1 MAVDA
6 VSAADLA
13 YIQAHPSAVVVAQKP
28 LLKVAKQNHKN
39 GLPVCTAAPAVTG
52 TATVGQVQ
60 TCSSGT
66 WLNTPTYAYQ
76 WRRKGANIPSATAAT
91 YTLAAVDHG
100 YQVECEVTA
109 TNGSGSAATKSNA
122 VTVP

>member
-1 MAVDA
+1 MPVAA

-13 YIQAHPSAVVVAQKP
+13 YIQAHPTAVVKAQKP
-28 LLKVAKQNHKN
+28 LLKVAKQNHASSA
-39 GLPVCTAAPAVTG
+39 PVCTVAPAVTG

-60 TCSSGT
+60 TCSTGT
-66 WLNTPTYAYQ
+66 WLNAPTFTYS
-76 WRRKGANIPSATAAT
+76 WRRKGAAIPSATAAT
-91 YTLAAVDHG
+91 YTLVAVDSG

-109 TNGSGSAATKSNA
+109 TNGAGSAITKSNA

>member
-1 MAVDA
+1 MPVAA

-13 YIQAHPSAVVVAQKP
+13 YIQAHPSAVVTAQKP

-52 TATVGQVQ
+52 AATVGQVQ
-60 TCSSGT
+60 TCSTGA
-66 WLNTPTYAYQ
+66 WLNSPTYTYA
-76 WRRKGANIPSATAAT
+76 WRRRGAAIPGATAAT
-91 YTLAAVDHG
+91 YTLTATDSG
-100 YQVECEVTA
+100 YQIEAEITA
-109 TNGSGSAATKSNA
+109 SNVAGSAVTKSNV

>member
-1 MAVDA
+1 MAVAA

-13 YIQAHPSAVVVAQKP
+13 YIQAHPSAVVTAQKP

-39 GLPVCTAAPAVTG
+39 GAPVCTVAPAVTG

-60 TCSSGT
+60 TCSTGT
-66 WLNTPTYAYQ
+66 WLNSPTFTYS
-76 WRRKGANIPSATAAT
+76 WRRKGVGISSATAAT
-91 YTLAAVDHG
+91 YTLTATDSG

-109 TNGSGSAATKSNA
+109 TNGNGSAITKSNA